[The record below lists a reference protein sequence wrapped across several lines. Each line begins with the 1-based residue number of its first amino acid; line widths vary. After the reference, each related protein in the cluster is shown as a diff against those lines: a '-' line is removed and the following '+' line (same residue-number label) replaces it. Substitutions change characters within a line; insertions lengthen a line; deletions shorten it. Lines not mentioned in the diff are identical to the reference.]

1 MEDYNEVL
9 ETEETQPTGV
19 PDTVKVLAIISYIG
33 HGFLIIIFLIAM
45 AFFATTSG
53 SNIARLM
60 GSQVDGFLTIL
71 IVVFLLF
78 IGFSVISI
86 IGAAKMHKGKKIGF
100 VLYAIGS
107 GLLGLLFLLG
117 AAQQPSNLI
126 LGLITIG
133 LVVGFATQLKHLR

>member
-9 ETEETQPTGV
+9 ETEETHPTGV
-19 PDTVKVLAIISYIG
+19 PDAVKVLAIISYIG
-33 HGFLIIIFLIAM
+33 HGFLITSLLISM
-45 AFFATTSG
+45 AFFAIASG
-53 SNIARLM
+53 SNVARIM
-60 GSQVDGFLTIL
+60 GSQVDGFMTIL

-100 VLYAIGS
+100 VLFAIGS

-117 AAQQPSNLI
+117 AAQQMSNLI
-126 LGLITIG
+126 LGLITLG